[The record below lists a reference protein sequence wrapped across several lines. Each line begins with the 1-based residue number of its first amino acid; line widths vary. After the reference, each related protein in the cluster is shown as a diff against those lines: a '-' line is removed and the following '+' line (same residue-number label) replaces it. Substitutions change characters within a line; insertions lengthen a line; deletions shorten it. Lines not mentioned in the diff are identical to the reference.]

1 MNKNQFLDVL
11 KYYLKDFNKADMEDI
26 LYDYEEHFRV
36 GKEKGKS
43 EYEIV
48 EELGSPRDI
57 ANQYR
62 EASGMGKIDD
72 NRHQKPIGT
81 SIIIFIGL
89 FLFNLIFVLGA
100 YIGIAGGII
109 GICAAAFAITFSGAA
124 IMFASIFGGLLGNY
138 FTTPDITARIG
149 IFFIGIGTVALGLL
163 ACIGMFYV
171 VKFFAKITVK
181 YVKWNIK
188 TIRG

>member
-11 KYYLKDFNKADMEDI
+11 KYYLKDFNKSDMEDI

-48 EELGSPRDI
+48 EELGSPKDI

-62 EASGMGKIDD
+62 EASGMERIDD
-72 NRHQKPIGT
+72 NSKQKSIGA
-81 SIIIFIGL
+81 SIVSLIGL
-89 FLFNLIFVLGA
+89 LLFNLIFVLGV
-100 YIGIAGGII
+100 YIGMAGCVI
-109 GICAAAFAITFSGAA
+109 GLCAAAFAITFSGAA
-124 IMFASIFGGLLGNY
+124 IMFVSIFGGLFSNY
-138 FTTPDITARIG
+138 FILPDAVARIG
-149 IFFIGIGTVALGLL
+149 IFFIGVGTVALGLL

-171 VKFFAKITVK
+171 VKFFAKVTVK